1 MLFRSTTRWAED
13 LKKFFAKMNP
23 GQLIEDI
30 KNFFVGAWDT
40 NKDLALNWKST
51 LIKGGLLFVGAWVAA
66 QLPAAVAFATTAGG
80 LLRSSIGGLMG
91 KFGGIQTPSPT
102 GGGGFMNSLGSAAQ
116 ILAVG
121 AALMMLAKALDIF
134 GDAMLKLQK
143 VPPSLL
149 VGVGTGLLVFVG
161 ALGFLGS
168 TGAGEIGVEILL
180 GVGAALLMI
189 GGAVWLAAQGLSVLV
204 NSFTNM
210 FDVIGPNGDSAKIG
224 RAHV

>member
-1 MLFRSTTRWAED
+1 MLFRS
-13 LKKFFAKMNP
+13 
-23 GQLIEDI
+23 
-30 KNFFVGAWDT
+30 
-40 NKDLALNWKST
+40 
-51 LIKGGLLFVGAWVAA
+51 
-66 QLPAAVAFATTAGG
+66 
-80 LLRSSIGGLMG
+80 
-91 KFGGIQTPSPT
+91 PT
-102 GGGGFMNSLGSAAQ
+102 GGGFMNSLGSAAQ

-210 FDVIGPNGDSAKIG
+210 FDVIGPNGDSAMKAGFGFIMMATGIG
-224 RAHV
+224 ILTARLSIFFLKGDITSE